1 MRSPLAAIF
10 LIVAVDVLA
19 FTLIVP
25 LLPFY
30 AERFGAT
37 PSDVGMLVS
46 VFALGQ
52 LVAGPFLGNLSDR
65 VGRKPVLVVSQ
76 LGTLLG
82 FLLLAEARTLAVV
95 FAARA
100 LDGVT
105 AGNLTV
111 AQAAIADVT
120 PPERRTRAYAV
131 IGVAFGLG
139 FLVGP
144 AAAGALAARDVRL
157 PIWCAA
163 GLSALSIALT
173 LALLPAPADVPPRPE
188 GSLRGEKA
196 PHPPAERRLGL
207 LDWRVYRRP
216 LRDPRVAP
224 RLIQYLLFGVAFT
237 LFTSGFAL
245 FAERRFVTAAGTPW
259 GPREVGYALAASGLL
274 GVVLQGGLVAR
285 AAARFGDAPLVVF
298 GFAFQAL
305 GLAVLSASHTREH
318 LAAVIVLMSV
328 GNAPLR
334 PALTSLATRAAG
346 PEDQGL
352 VLGLAQSLM
361 SVAQVLAPLAAGALI
376 GHAQL
381 GAWAL
386 TAAAVSGLG
395 ALLAARSAKGG
406 GPGGHGDSPGRPA

>member
-1 MRSPLAAIF
+1 MRSPLLAIF

-37 PSDVGMLVS
+37 PTEVGLLVS

-76 LGTLLG
+76 LGTLAG
-82 FLLLAEARTLAVV
+82 FLLLARAESLAMV
-95 FAARA
+95 FVARA
-100 LDGVT
+100 LDGIT

-120 PPERRTRAYAV
+120 LPERRTRAYAV
-131 IGVAFGLG
+131 IGIAFGLG

-157 PIWCAA
+157 PITCAA
-163 GLSALSIALT
+163 ALSALSIALT
-173 LALLPAPADVPPRPE
+173 LALLPAPADVPPSPA
-188 GSLRGEKA
+188 GSLRGEA
-196 PHPPAERRLGL
+196 PPGPLAERRLGL
-207 LDWRVYRRP
+207 LDWRVYRKP
-216 LRDPRVAP
+216 LADPRVAP
-224 RLIQYLLFGVAFT
+224 RLLQYFLFGISFA

-245 FAERRFVTAAGTPW
+245 FAERRFVTAAGAAW

-274 GVVLQGGLVAR
+274 GVILQGGLVAR
-285 AAARFGDAPLVVF
+285 ASARLGDGPLVIF
-298 GFAFQAL
+298 GFALQSL
-305 GLAVLSASHTREH
+305 GLAALAAARAPAH
-318 LAAVIVLMSV
+318 LAVVIALMAL

-346 PEDQGL
+346 ADQGL
-352 VLGLAQSLM
+352 VLGLAASLM
-361 SVAQVLAPLAAGALI
+361 SVAQVVAPLVAGALI
-376 GHAQL
+376 DRGWLA
-381 GAWAL
+381 AWAL
-386 TAAAVSGLG
+386 LAAAVSAAG
-395 ALLAARSAKGG
+395 ALLAARTAKG
-406 GPGGHGDSPGRPA
+406 

>member
-10 LIVAVDVLA
+10 SIVAVDVLA

-30 AERFGAT
+30 AERFGAS
-37 PSDVGMLVS
+37 PQQVGLLVS
-46 VFALGQ
+46 TFALGQ

-76 LGTLLG
+76 VGTLLG
-82 FLLLAEARTLAVV
+82 FLLLAEARTLAMV
-95 FAARA
+95 FVARA
-100 LDGVT
+100 LDGIT

-120 PPERRTRAYAV
+120 PPERRTRAYAL

-144 AAAGALAARDVRL
+144 AAAGLLASRDVRL

-163 GLSALSIALT
+163 ALSATSIALT
-173 LALLPAPADVPPRPE
+173 VTLLPSPADVPPVPE
-188 GSLRGEKA
+188 GSLRRRGTSG
-196 PHPPAERRLGL
+196 PAHERRLGL
-207 LDWRVYRRP
+207 FDWRVYRRP
-216 LRDPRVAP
+216 LTHPRVAP
-224 RLIQYLLFGVAFT
+224 RLFQYFLFGVSFA

-245 FAERRFVTAAGTPW
+245 FAERRFVTAAGLPW
-259 GPREVGYALAASGLL
+259 GPREVGFALAVSGLF
-274 GVVLQGGLVAR
+274 GVLLQGGVVAR

-298 GFAFQAL
+298 GFVFQAL
-305 GLAVLSASHTREH
+305 GLVVLAWSHT
-318 LAAVIVLMSV
+318 LAQLAGVLVLMSL

-346 PEDQGL
+346 PDDQGL

-376 GHAQL
+376 EHARLASWALSAALVSAL
-381 GAWAL
+381 GAVFAL
-386 TAAAVSGLG
+386 MGDRGNTPARTTARGV
-395 ALLAARSAKGG
+395 
-406 GPGGHGDSPGRPA
+406 